1 MTYTINSNSNITI
14 QSSSPAGLSLNTNTI
29 LESSQLTYTPISA
42 SSKIIYDYS
51 FLVHMDTP
59 DSDICFIK
67 LQEHDGSSWVDVSN
81 CVKSLGNT
89 KQLSQVASIKFIIDS
104 WSGSKQLR
112 LYCGA
117 KGTSHDIMLYT
128 NFYWYGAGT
137 QYNKYKCILKVSEV

>member
-1 MTYTINSNSNITI
+1 MTYTINSNSNVII

-51 FLVHMDTP
+51 FLVHIDTP

-128 NFYWYGAGT
+128 NFYWYGASS